1 MFNWSEVHFYRSNFL
16 QNPYFKKELTQ
27 EILAELA
34 CSTCQDVPGP
44 TGARKNRYVCSNGHM
59 VCEGCRSQECSCKSK
74 IVSGPVSHVEK
85 ILDKLQWYHCGHFK
99 HGCRNVIEA
108 KNLDEHEKACI
119 FREINCPDSSCEEQV
134 LFKDFNEH
142 VNNDHKVWA
151 LNLATKIDGKT
162 FNVMYAGSVV
172 GAR

>member
-1 MFNWSEVHFYRSNFL
+1 MFH
-16 QNPYFKKELTQ
+16 
-27 EILAELA
+27 
-34 CSTCQDVPGP
+34 
-44 TGARKNRYVCSNGHM
+44 
-59 VCEGCRSQECSCKSK
+59 
-74 IVSGPVSHVEK
+74 
-85 ILDKLQWYHCGHFK
+85 KLQWHHCGHFK
-99 HGCRNVIEA
+99 HGCRDVIEA
-108 KNLDEHEKACI
+108 KNLDEHEKTCI